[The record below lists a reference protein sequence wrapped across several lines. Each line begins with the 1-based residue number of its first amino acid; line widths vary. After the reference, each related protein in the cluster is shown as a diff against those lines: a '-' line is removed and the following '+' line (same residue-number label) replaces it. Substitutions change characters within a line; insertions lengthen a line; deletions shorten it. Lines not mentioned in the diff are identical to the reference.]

1 MLQNTAGLRI
11 PEDPVAGRTAA
22 PGNAVRLQEEE
33 PERETDGLEDYYEE
47 EDPEDKPDSEI

>member
-1 MLQNTAGLRI
+1 MLGSTAGFMV
-11 PEDPVAGRTAA
+11 PDGAA
-22 PGNAVRLQEEE
+22 AKRKAASGIAVRLQEEE